1 MRATRS
7 AGPRVVTVPRPN
19 RSKPAG
25 PLLGALVLALIAV
38 SGGCAS
44 LPPREPLSPDVLAAR
59 GTLEIRWQSFHDLRS
74 QAEIRIQRG
83 TRVDRYTGV
92 MLLRAPASLRFEALA
107 PMGLPLLVVASDADT
122 VTLWEVPNER
132 AYITRSSP
140 DATRRWLGL
149 ALGSEDLVS
158 LLAGYALPARD
169 PLSGQLL
176 QPDDVGPSVAFETA
190 DGRQRIWFDTT
201 SGQARQVE
209 WTGGSQPA
217 RAVFTPDGVR
227 LATLDGKLE
236 VTVRYRDPQRDSN
249 FDPGLLKLTLPQSV
263 KIQDFR

>member
-1 MRATRS
+1 ME
-7 AGPRVVTVPRPN
+7 TVPRPS
-19 RSKPAG
+19 RSRSTR
-25 PLLGALVLALIAV
+25 LRLGALALSVIAV

-44 LPPREPLSPDVLAAR
+44 LPPREPLPPDVLAAR
-59 GTLEIRWQSFHDLRS
+59 ATLEARWREFHDLRS
-74 QAEIRIQRG
+74 LAEIRIQRG

-132 AYITRSSP
+132 AFIARSSP

-149 ALGSEDLVS
+149 ALGAEELVS

-169 PLSGQLL
+169 PLSGQILP
-176 QPDDVGPSVAFETA
+176 PDDMGPSVAFETA
-190 DGRQRIWFDTT
+190 DGRQRIWFDAT
-201 SGQARQVE
+201 SGNARQIE

-217 RAVFTPDGVR
+217 RAVFTADGVR
-227 LATLDGKLE
+227 LATLDDKLE
-236 VTVRYRDPQRDSN
+236 ATVRYRDPQRDTG
-249 FDPGLLKLTLPQSV
+249 FDPELLKLTVPQGV
-263 KIQDFR
+263 RIQDFR